1 MMRSVVSNVLF
12 VFGWSLV
19 TWGSFEI
26 HKSLGLLVS
35 GVPFVALSL
44 FLQKKTGSKPN

>member
-12 VFGWSLV
+12 VVGWSFV
-19 TWGSFEI
+19 TWASFEV

-35 GVPFVALSL
+35 GIPFVALSL
-44 FLQKKTGSKPN
+44 FLQKKIGSKPN